1 MNSPTSPGD
10 GQPPMSSQAFLA
22 LGSMNVAY
30 VKTVTVDGGIAYTIH
45 AADGADGAELAV
57 FDNRDLAMVAA
68 RQHDLEPVSVH

>member
-1 MNSPTSPGD
+1 
-10 GQPPMSSQAFLA
+10 MSSQAFLA

-30 VKTVTVDGGIAYTIH
+30 VKTVTVDGGIAYAIH
-45 AADGADGAELAV
+45 AADGAELAV

>member
-1 MNSPTSPGD
+1 MNSPTSHRG

-22 LGSMNVAY
+22 LGSMHVAY
-30 VKTVTVDGGIAYTIH
+30 VKTVAVEGGIAYAIH
-45 AADGADGAELAV
+45 AADGAQLAV

>member
-1 MNSPTSPGD
+1 MNSPTNPG
-10 GQPPMSSQAFLA
+10 GSQSPMSSQAFLA

-30 VKTVTVDGGIAYTIH
+30 VKTVTVDGGIAYAVH
-45 AADGADGAELAV
+45 AADGAELAV

>member
-1 MNSPTSPGD
+1 MNSPTSPGG
-10 GQPPMSSQAFLA
+10 GQLPMSSQAFLA

-30 VKTVTVDGGIAYTIH
+30 VKTVMVGGGIAYAIH
-45 AADGADGAELAV
+45 AADGAELAV

>member
-1 MNSPTSPGD
+1 MNSPTSPGG

-30 VKTVTVDGGIAYTIH
+30 VKTVTVDGGIAYAIH
-45 AADGADGAELAV
+45 AADGAELAV